1 MKALLSLYT
10 LLLAACSP
18 LDDTT
23 LDASSEIKTV
33 TAIVCTDP
41 RPEIC
46 TMEYRPVC
54 ASGLSGEP
62 TTFSSACSACS
73 DQKVLHY
80 KIGECEIA
88 EYVEAPIALTNV
100 WLIAN

>member
-1 MKALLSLYT
+1 MKALLPLYT

-18 LDDTT
+18 LDDTM
-23 LDASSEIKTV
+23 LDASSERKVV
-33 TAIVCTDP
+33 TTIVCTDP

-54 ASGLSGEP
+54 ASGPSGEL
-62 TTFSSACSACS
+62 TIFSSGCSACS

-80 KIGECEIA
+80 KIGECEI
-88 EYVEAPIALTNV
+88 VE
-100 WLIAN
+100 

>member
-1 MKALLSLYT
+1 MKALLPLYT
-10 LLLAACSP
+10 LLFAACSP
-18 LDDTT
+18 LDDTM
-23 LDASSEIKTV
+23 LDASSERKVV
-33 TAIVCTDP
+33 TTIVCTDP

-54 ASGLSGEP
+54 ASGPSGEL
-62 TTFSSACSACS
+62 TIFSSGCSACS

-88 EYVEAPIALTNV
+88 E
-100 WLIAN
+100 

>member
-23 LDASSEIKTV
+23 LDASSEIKIV

>member
-1 MKALLSLYT
+1 VKALLPLYT

-18 LDDTT
+18 LDDTM
-23 LDASSEIKTV
+23 LDASSEIKIV
-33 TAIVCTDP
+33 TTIVCTDP

-54 ASGLSGEP
+54 ASGLSGEL

-88 EYVEAPIALTNV
+88 E
-100 WLIAN
+100 

>member
-1 MKALLSLYT
+1 VKALLPLYT

-18 LDDTT
+18 PDDTM
-23 LDASSEIKTV
+23 LDESSEIKIV
-33 TAIVCTDP
+33 TTIVCTDP

-54 ASGLSGEP
+54 ASGPSGEL
-62 TTFSSACSACS
+62 TIFSSGCSACS

-80 KIGECEIA
+80 KIGECEVA
-88 EYVEAPIALTNV
+88 E
-100 WLIAN
+100 